1 MNKIIGLEKFNF
13 HIYIIA
19 TYTKGPVKIGFS
31 HHPPSRLK
39 EIQTGNPDKLRLCG
53 SLSFKKKIEV
63 ELIEKI
69 IHSHLKDN
77 NLYKRGEWFNISV
90 KTALSILQTFPLC
103 RENLFRGIEI
113 KKGKIVNTIDLIQY
127 GLQKNIISDDE
138 YDLLNEIFLFLD
150 EENYQ
155 FNDFTINT

>member
-1 MNKIIGLEKFNF
+1 M
-13 HIYIIA
+13 
-19 TYTKGPVKIGFS
+19 
-31 HHPPSRLK
+31 
-39 EIQTGNPDKLRLCG
+39 
-53 SLSFKKKIEV
+53 

-77 NLYKRGEWFNISV
+77 NLYIRGEWFNISV

>member
-77 NLYKRGEWFNISV
+77 NLYIRGEWFNISV